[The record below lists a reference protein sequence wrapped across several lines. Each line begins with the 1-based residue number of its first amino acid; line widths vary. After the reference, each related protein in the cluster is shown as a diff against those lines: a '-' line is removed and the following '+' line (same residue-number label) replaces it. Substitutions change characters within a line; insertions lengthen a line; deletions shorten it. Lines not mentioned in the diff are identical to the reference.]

1 MIRRLKEP
9 QLWNAFHIVNLWR
22 AANFS
27 VPGAGK
33 TTIVYG
39 AFAYLNSKEINAVD
53 KIIMIGPKNS
63 FYSWKD
69 EFINNFGEKKELKVL
84 DIQDEK
90 LKNAKQR
97 NYEIR
102 NSSGN
107 KNLILINYESLPAME
122 KSLLDI
128 LNNRTMLVFDEE
140 HKIKSINGIRANIAL
155 ELAKKVKYKVVLT
168 GTPIPNG
175 YQDIY
180 NCLKILYPDEY
191 DYMFNF
197 KIKELQK
204 PSDFEMKDNIHFIA
218 E

>member
-1 MIRRLKEP
+1 MK
-9 QLWNAFHIVNLWR
+9 
-22 AANFS
+22 
-27 VPGAGK
+27 
-33 TTIVYG
+33 
-39 AFAYLNSKEINAVD
+39 
-53 KIIMIGPKNS
+53 
-63 FYSWKD
+63 
-69 EFINNFGEKKELKVL
+69 KKELKVL

-168 GTPIPNG
+168 GIM
-175 YQDIY
+175 
-180 NCLKILYPDEY
+180 Y
-191 DYMFNF
+191 DN
-197 KIKELQK
+197 
-204 PSDFEMKDNIHFIA
+204 
-218 E
+218 